1 MVNRAIFEHLKIKA
15 ASQFG
20 RIVVVTGARQT
31 GKTTLAKHCFSEY
44 DYISLEDP
52 IARPQFTSLSAPQWH
67 RMHPTAILDEVQK
80 APSLVESVKA
90 VYDTFSDS
98 RYILLGSSQI
108 LLLQKVRES
117 LAGRAALVELFP
129 LTFPE
134 VLTGSWEEKVEESKM
149 VKWLRSGTEHL
160 DLFEGIPATEERF
173 ARVSELMKEYLQFG
187 AMPAIVDEIHD
198 IQEKYDWLYDYV
210 QTYLQRDVRDLANIR
225 DLEPFVRA
233 QKTLAGLTSQVVNL
247 NNLAK
252 LAGVSAPTVKRFL
265 SYLEISYQVLI
276 LQPWYRN
283 LNKRLVKSPKIHF
296 LDPGIQKILIS
307 RRGESTGNE
316 FESAIIAEIFKQL
329 KSSRVA
335 VEFYHLRTSDGREVD
350 LLLETEKGFI
360 PIEVKQAGTVSATDA
375 RHLVDVGHILDKPVI
390 HSFLLSNDSRIQSFG
405 AGITAM
411 PAAWFLS

>member
-1 MVNRAIFEHLKIKA
+1 VVNRAIIEYLKKKA
-15 ASQFG
+15 ASNFG

-31 GKTTLAKHCFSEY
+31 GKTTLAKHCFSEFE
-44 DYISLEDP
+44 YISLEDP
-52 IARPQFTSLSAPQWH
+52 ITRPQFTSLSASQWH
-67 RMHPTAILDEVQK
+67 NMYPSAILDEIQK
-80 APSLVESVKA
+80 TPLLIESVKA
-90 VYDTFSDS
+90 VYDTYSDS

-134 VLTGSWEEKVEESKM
+134 ILTDSWEENIIESKM
-149 VKWLRSGTEHL
+149 VRWLRDGTERL
-160 DLFEGIPATEERF
+160 DIFDGIPATDERF
-173 ARVSELMKEYLQFG
+173 ARVSKIMNEYLRFG
-187 AMPAIVDEIHD
+187 AMPAIVDSALD
-198 IQEKYDWLYDYV
+198 DQEKYDWLYDYV
-210 QTYLQRDVRDLANIR
+210 QTYLQRDVRDLANIQ

-233 QKTLAGLTSQVVNL
+233 QKTIAGLTAQAVNL

-252 LAGVSAPTVKRFL
+252 LSGVSAPTAKRFL
-265 SYLEISYQVLI
+265 SYLEISYQVLV

-296 LDPGIQKILIS
+296 LDPGIQKILLS

-316 FESAIIAEIFKQL
+316 FESAIIAEIVKQI
-329 KSSRVA
+329 KSNRVVA
-335 VEFYHLRTSDGREVD
+335 DYFHLRTSDGREVD

-360 PIEVKQAGTVSATDA
+360 PIEVKQAGTVNATDA
-375 RHLVDVGHILDKPVI
+375 RHLIDVGHILDKPVI
-390 HSFLLSNDSRIQSFG
+390 HSFLLSNDTRIQSLG